1 MEHLQITTSDHLD
14 ETQLDAVNELIKL
27 RGFNQ
32 RINKKSSSERR
43 FYVWSEQI
51 DFLKYFA
58 KEWIQY

>member
-43 FYVWSEQI
+43 FYV
-51 DFLKYFA
+51 
-58 KEWIQY
+58 